1 MKRPETSADKLR
13 NAVANKLREMRNPHT
28 FDHADIAS
36 GKVSV
41 SQLRAALDE
50 HGVVVINNAFTTEAF
65 DAAQG
70 VLREAFLIDIEPNLA
85 ENKRPPRIMW
95 PHIIA
100 SNEDYWKTGIVGNK
114 SFGFLFSHTE
124 KKPEAAKLN
133 FGDDLEAFVA
143 PCSAYKANLT
153 LMTHPTS
160 QVTLAT
166 LMAVSGTTAGMISQD
181 SVKMHRGVLTK
192 PHVDIYSTQEAKLD
206 RVQAMAIGPR
216 EGKVRL
222 CFARGSHTPEV
233 QRWIAD
239 VVDKPDFYKRTGF
252 LGIPD
257 KHRDTILDALTPSF
271 VAGAPKQLVLWRSG
285 VVHVEMQQKAD
296 GSLVFRND
304 KKTTTE
310 RYVVGT
316 HKPYELSQE
325 QLLRIGYAATEHGF
339 IFHPYYGEKGSV
351 ASINTVCHK
360 STQYKRFRT
369 IPQAEKD
376 RLAAARAGIN
386 DANTVIEWGLEQT
399 PRLLHCLGVTQDA
412 QSLFDNETAL
422 GIFTSQ

>member
-1 MKRPETSADKLR
+1 MKKPETAADKLKKK
-13 NAVANKLREMRNPHT
+13 VDETLREMRNPHT
-28 FDHADIAS
+28 FDLADIAS
-36 GKVSV
+36 AKVSV

-50 HGVVVINNAFTTEAF
+50 HGVLVINDAFTSEAF
-65 DAAQG
+65 EAARSA
-70 VLREAFLIDIEPNLA
+70 LREAFRVDIEPNLPK
-85 ENKRPPRIMW
+85 NKRPPGIMW
-95 PHIIA
+95 PHII
-100 SNEDYWKTGIVGNK
+100 STNPDYWKTGLVGNK
-114 SFGFLFSHTE
+114 SFGFLFLQPE
-124 KKPEAAKLN
+124 KKDETAKLN
-133 FGDDLEAFVA
+133 FGDDLEAAVA
-143 PCSAYKANLT
+143 PCSAYNANLT

-160 QVTLAT
+160 QIALAT
-166 LMAVSGTTAGMISQD
+166 LMAVSGTTTGMISQD

-222 CFARGSHTPEV
+222 CFARGSHTPEI

-257 KHRDTILDALTPSF
+257 EHRDTILKTLMPSF
-271 VAGAPKQLVLWRSG
+271 VVGAPNQLVLWRSG

-296 GSLVFRND
+296 GSLCFRND

-316 HKPYELSQE
+316 HKPYQLTQR
-325 QLLRIGYAATEHGF
+325 QLLNIGYAAKEHGF

-360 STQYKRFRT
+360 STQYKKPRT
-369 IPQAEKD
+369 ILQGEKD
-376 RLAAARAGIN
+376 RLAAAQAGIIAA
-386 DANTVIEWGLEQT
+386 DTTTRWGLTQN
-399 PRLLHCLGVTQDA
+399 PRLLHCLGVTQDS
-412 QSLFDNETAL
+412 QSLFDDEIAL
-422 GIFTSQ
+422 KIFTNQ